1 MAPKPDKRTKE
12 DVLRHIERLAASY
25 TPEWRFHRCNPDFG
39 STLALLYADLM
50 ENIISYYNDVPTQN
64 RSEFLKSLGAETQN
78 PRKAEGY
85 MTFGLVKP
93 DMPETCVP
101 KGYGVAVKSEEEGI
115 VRFETLDQVYVSSSD
130 VCLWEQ
136 ESRWY
141 LRFDRAPTCGLISLL
156 FVTSQWESHKDRVMN
171 WEYFGLG
178 GWTLLKVED
187 ETGEL
192 SHTGIVRF
200 AGTPDFRETQIHG
213 QTGYWIRIAGAKGE
227 DMPIS
232 SPRVFI
238 NGARVR
244 AQKPGKES
252 NLPPGEKHRLIQS
265 VGYVS
270 RIANPDRI
278 CGGSDEEPKDRAVLR
293 NCARI
298 RHQFRAV
305 TPGDFER
312 LVYEACPD
320 IRMARCF
327 PGYEEKGT
335 KKSGAVTVVILQE
348 DYLTGRHYFY
358 QIQEQVLSYLEGK
371 AEGLLLQNGN
381 LFVTAPQWIRMKIQT
396 EIYVADH
403 QQVLQV
409 EREADGA
416 IARFLDPVSGGYEGM
431 GWQLGR
437 LPEYTQMKRCLQSL
451 SGVYAVRQLWISYEL
466 EVDGGFRETEEALIR
481 RMPWTLPTSGDHRIV
496 VTVIGHA

>member
-1 MAPKPDKRTKE
+1 MAPKLDKRTRE
-12 DVLRHIERLAASY
+12 DVLRQIEELAASY
-25 TPEWRFHRCNPDFG
+25 TPEWRFHRGNPDLG
-39 STLALLYADLM
+39 STLALLYADIM
-50 ENIISYYNDVPTQN
+50 EDIITHYNNVPAQN
-64 RSEFLKSLGAETQN
+64 RSEFLKMLGAEAQK
-78 PRKAEGY
+78 PDKAEGY

-93 DMPETCVP
+93 DMPEACVP
-101 KGYGVAVKSEEEGI
+101 KGFGVAAKSEGPEM
-115 VRFETLDQVYVSSSD
+115 VRFETLDEVYVSSSD
-130 VCLWEQ
+130 VCLWGE
-136 ESRWY
+136 ENRWY
-141 LRFDRAPTCGLISLL
+141 LRFDKAPVCGLISLL
-156 FVTSQWESHKDRVMN
+156 FVMTQWESHKDRVMN
-171 WEYFGLG
+171 WEYFGFG

-200 AGTPDFRETQIHG
+200 AGTPDFRETQACG
-213 QTGYWIRIAGAKGE
+213 QTGYWIRITGAKE
-227 DMPIS
+227 ADMPIS
-232 SPRVFI
+232 LPRVFI
-238 NGARVR
+238 NGVKVR

-252 NLPPGEKHRLIQS
+252 SLPPGGKHRLTQS

-278 CGGSDEEPKDRAVLR
+278 CGGSEEEPKDRAILR

-298 RHQFRAV
+298 RHRFRAV

-312 LVYEACPD
+312 LVYEVCPD
-320 IRMARCF
+320 IRMAKCF

-335 KKSGAVTVVILQE
+335 KKTGAVTVVILQE

-358 QIQEQVLSYLEGK
+358 KIQEQVLAYLKGK

-396 EIYVADH
+396 ELYVANH

-409 EREADGA
+409 GREAGGA

-431 GWQLGR
+431 GWELGQ

-451 SGVYAVRQLWISYEL
+451 SGVYSVRQLWISYEL
-466 EVDGGFRETEEALIR
+466 EVDGGFREMEEALVR
-481 RMPWTLPTSGDHRIV
+481 RMPWTLPLSGDPRIT
-496 VTVIGHA
+496 VTVIGHV